1 MYRPLFLTIILVL
14 AAVLPLSIRAAS
26 VALNGGN
33 GAPVSIEPERS
44 SGLDAVWVVN
54 SDPSVPLKAVYTP
67 SVAGASVAWS
77 RFSVLGAAYAEPV
90 AGASGYELDGLVP
103 DMGYIVTE
111 GNRQYCFWVTDYAS
125 RPFELRNVTV
135 GDSDCY
141 DLTLIADGTGA
152 RMTYTG
158 INGRAVEIDR
168 EITVSY
174 LYPAYDEQSGV
185 YAAAEV
191 TKNFSYLH
199 SELHLAAP
207 LADTRYTVSGDRF
220 LRQWGREESVTS
232 PVVTATAVSATVTVT
247 QGERESADNEQK
259 VETSGALGGSAPV
272 EISFSAAVTDAAVF
286 TEWQMASDA
295 DFNLIDLRFTD
306 TAFDYTFSESGT
318 TYVRFI
324 CANADGSCTYT
335 GETFTVE
342 VGTSDLRCP
351 NAFSPGASPGV
362 NDEWRVSYKSIVSF
376 DCLIFTRSGRQV
388 AHLTDPSQGW
398 DGRIGGKTAPAGV
411 YYYVIKAEGADG
423 RKYNLSG
430 DINIV
435 GYR

>member
-14 AAVLPLSIRAAS
+14 TTVLPQSIGAAS
-26 VALNGGN
+26 VVLTGGSD
-33 GAPVSIEPERS
+33 APVSVAPERS

-54 SDPSVPLKAVYTP
+54 SNGSAPLKAVYTP
-67 SVAGASVAWS
+67 LAAGASVTWS
-77 RFSVLGAAYAEPV
+77 RFSSLGGGYAEPV
-90 AGASGYELDGLVP
+90 AGASGYELDGLKP

-111 GNRQYCFWVTDYAS
+111 GNRRYCFWVTDYAS
-125 RPFELRNVTV
+125 KPFELRSVTV
-135 GDSDCY
+135 GSSDCY
-141 DLTLIADGTGA
+141 NLTLIADGTGA

-174 LYPAYDEQSGV
+174 SYPVYDQQSGAYV
-185 YAAAEV
+185 ATEV

-199 SELHLAAP
+199 NELHLDPP
-207 LADTRYTVSGDRF
+207 LSDTRYTVAGDRF
-220 LRQWGREESVTS
+220 LRQWGREESMTAS
-232 PVVTATAVSATVTVT
+232 PVTVTAVTATVALT
-247 QGERESADNEQK
+247 QGQRATADNEQK

-272 EISFSAAVTDAAVF
+272 EISFAAAVTDAVLF

-295 DFNLIDLRFTD
+295 DFNLIDLRFTEPV
-306 TAFDYTFSESGT
+306 FDYTFTESGT
-318 TYVRFI
+318 TYVRFT
-324 CANADGSCTYT
+324 CANADGTCTYT
-335 GETFTVE
+335 SETFTVD

-351 NAFSPGASPGV
+351 NAFSPGGSPGV
-362 NDEWRVSYKSIVSF
+362 NDEWRVSYKSIISF
-376 DCLIFTRSGRQV
+376 DCRIFARSGREV

-398 DGRIGGKTAPAGV
+398 DGRIGGKLSPAGV

>member
-1 MYRPLFLTIILVL
+1 MYRLLFLTIILVL
-14 AAVLPLSIRAAS
+14 ATARPLSAGAAS
-26 VALNGGN
+26 VVLSGG
-33 GAPVSIEPERS
+33 GHPPVHITPERS
-44 SGLDAVWVVN
+44 SGLDAVWVVSGDN
-54 SDPSVPLKAVYTP
+54 SSPLKAVYTP
-67 SVAGASVAWS
+67 SAAGAAVTWS
-77 RFSVLGAAYAEPV
+77 RFSNLGGGYAEPV

-158 INGRAVEIDR
+158 INGRSVEIDR

-174 LYPAYDEQSGV
+174 LYPVYDEKCGGYV
-185 YAAAEV
+185 TAEV
-191 TKNFSYLH
+191 SKNFSYLH
-199 SELHLAAP
+199 NELHLDAP
-207 LADTRYTVSGDRF
+207 LADTRYTVTGDRF

-247 QGERESADNEQK
+247 QGEREAADNEQK

-324 CANADGSCTYT
+324 CANANGSCTYT

-398 DGRIGGKTAPAGV
+398 DGLIGGKTAPAGV